1 MIIIL
6 SLILLP
12 ISLALSEDRYI
23 AELKDEQIKESINNK
38 IVEEI
43 NLPNNLNQVAK
54 ARIGLSKKKI
64 VLENISREIL
74 ESEDSIINLEPDYK
88 VHSLGEDIAWNYESI
103 GLKSF
108 DNI

>member
-1 MIIIL
+1 MKRRGLIIIVL
-6 SLILLP
+6 LLILLP
-12 ISLALSEDRYI
+12 ISLAVSEDRYI

-38 IVEEI
+38 IIGEI
-43 NLPNNLNQVAK
+43 NSPNNFNQDAK

-88 VHSLGEDIAWNYESI
+88 VHSLGEDIEI
-103 GLKSF
+103 G
-108 DNI
+108 